1 MMTKCTVGDTAETVD
16 SFLPR
21 RGFGIIK
28 GNEYAR
34 DAERM
39 MTMKQAK
46 IVLDALTDEGFEAY
60 LIGGIVRDTLLKRE
74 CHDIDICTSALPD
87 DIIRVADL
95 RGWRTSEV
103 GRAFGCIIVTVE
115 GKSYEVVTFRGESYG
130 TDSHRPSEVY
140 YGVSLEEDVKRRDF
154 TMNGLAMRADGTVID
169 LVGGQADIKSR
180 IVRCIGDGKARFAE
194 DALRAYRACRFSAQL
209 GFDLDEA
216 IVPAI
221 AHNLSRVRGLS
232 VERVRA
238 ELDKTLLSS
247 HPARGLKAMMDS
259 GLLDASVTVRERGQ
273 LREVAVI
280 PELRHLVDL
289 PQNPLYHKH
298 DGWHHTLAVVEAS
311 PAELTV
317 RWAALLHDVAKGT
330 DGIRGEKNGQPTDH
344 GHATAGA
351 DIARDILTRLGQPKQ
366 MVERISWL
374 VREHMGCAPTDK
386 KGALRWLKK
395 RATDFRT
402 KEDLIDALRQLN
414 ALLIADDIGTGR
426 CEGRGRDELFA
437 EVFALAERT
446 ALYVRELAV
455 GGRDLMPV
463 LGDGQAVGRMLD
475 TLLHRVSQGEL
486 ANEKDVLLAAAE
498 KSHRR
503 KTEKNVPDPA
513 EK

>member
-1 MMTKCTVGDTAETVD
+1 
-16 SFLPR
+16 
-21 RGFGIIK
+21 
-28 GNEYAR
+28 
-34 DAERM
+34 
-39 MTMKQAK
+39 MKQAK

-95 RGWRTSEV
+95 HGWRTSEV

-169 LVGGQADIKSR
+169 LVGGQADIKSH

-238 ELDKTLLSS
+238 ELDKTLLSP

-344 GHATAGA
+344 GHAAAGA

-366 MVERISWL
+366 MVERVSWL

-402 KEDLIDALRQLN
+402 KEDFIDALRQLN

-455 GGRDLMPV
+455 GGRDLMPI

-475 TLLHRVSQGEL
+475 ALLHRVSQGEL

>member
-1 MMTKCTVGDTAETVD
+1 
-16 SFLPR
+16 
-21 RGFGIIK
+21 
-28 GNEYAR
+28 
-34 DAERM
+34 
-39 MTMKQAK
+39 MKQAK

-74 CHDIDICTSALPD
+74 CHDIDICTSALPN

-238 ELDKTLLSS
+238 ELDKTLLSL

-351 DIARDILTRLGQPKQ
+351 DMARDILTRLGQPKQ
-366 MVERISWL
+366 MVERVSWL

>member
-1 MMTKCTVGDTAETVD
+1 
-16 SFLPR
+16 
-21 RGFGIIK
+21 
-28 GNEYAR
+28 
-34 DAERM
+34 
-39 MTMKQAK
+39 MKQAK

-330 DGIRGEKNGQPTDH
+330 DGIRGEKNGQSTDH

-366 MVERISWL
+366 MVERVSWL

>member
-1 MMTKCTVGDTAETVD
+1 
-16 SFLPR
+16 
-21 RGFGIIK
+21 
-28 GNEYAR
+28 
-34 DAERM
+34 
-39 MTMKQAK
+39 MKQAK

-74 CHDIDICTSALPD
+74 CHDIDICTSALSD

-366 MVERISWL
+366 MVERVSWL

-455 GGRDLMPV
+455 GGRDLMSV

>member
-1 MMTKCTVGDTAETVD
+1 M
-16 SFLPR
+16 
-21 RGFGIIK
+21 
-28 GNEYAR
+28 R
-34 DAERM
+34 DAERVM
-39 MTMKQAK
+39 MMKEAK
-46 IVLDALTDEGFEAY
+46 MILGALTAEGFEAY
-60 LIGGIVRDTLLKRE
+60 LIGGIVRDTLIGRE

-87 DIIRVADL
+87 DIIRVANIHD
-95 RGWRTSEV
+95 WHTSEV

-169 LVGGQADIKSR
+169 LVGGQADIKGR
-180 IVRCIGDGKARFAE
+180 IVRCIGDGKLRFAE

-209 GFDLDEA
+209 GFDLDEG

-221 AHNLSRVRGLS
+221 AHNLPRVQGLS

-238 ELDKTLLSS
+238 ELDKTLLSP
-247 HPARGLKAMMDS
+247 HPARGLTAMMDS

-273 LREVAVI
+273 LREVAVLT
-280 PELRHLVDL
+280 ELRHLVDL
-289 PQNPLYHKH
+289 PQNPLYHKY

-317 RWAALLHDVAKGT
+317 RWASLLHDVAKGT

-344 GHATAGA
+344 GHAAAGA
-351 DIARDILTRLGQPKQ
+351 NMAREILTRLGQPKQ
-366 MVERISWL
+366 MVERVSWL
-374 VREHMGCAPTDK
+374 VREHMGCAPADK

-395 RATDFRT
+395 RAVDFRT
-402 KEDLIDALRQLN
+402 KADLLEALRQLN
-414 ALLIADDIGTGR
+414 MLLIADDIGTGR
-426 CEGRGRDELFA
+426 CEGRGRDALFA
-437 EVFALAERT
+437 EVFSLAEST

-455 GGRDLMPV
+455 GGRDLMPII
-463 LGDGQAVGRMLD
+463 GDGQAVGRMLD

-486 ANEKDVLLAAAE
+486 ANEYDILLAAAE

-503 KTEKNVPDPA
+503 QA
-513 EK
+513 EKTCPDRLKNSADIDDL

>member
-1 MMTKCTVGDTAETVD
+1 
-16 SFLPR
+16 
-21 RGFGIIK
+21 
-28 GNEYAR
+28 
-34 DAERM
+34 
-39 MTMKQAK
+39 MKQAK

>member
-1 MMTKCTVGDTAETVD
+1 
-16 SFLPR
+16 
-21 RGFGIIK
+21 
-28 GNEYAR
+28 
-34 DAERM
+34 
-39 MTMKQAK
+39 MKQAK

-366 MVERISWL
+366 MVERVSWL

-402 KEDLIDALRQLN
+402 KEDFIDALRQLN
-414 ALLIADDIGTGR
+414 VLLIADDIGTGR

>member
-1 MMTKCTVGDTAETVD
+1 MDRAKMILTALTAEGYE
-16 SFLPR
+16 S
-21 RGFGIIK
+21 
-28 GNEYAR
+28 
-34 DAERM
+34 
-39 MTMKQAK
+39 
-46 IVLDALTDEGFEAY
+46 Y
-60 LIGGIVRDTLLKRE
+60 LVGGIVRDTLLGRD

-87 DIIRVADL
+87 DIMRVAKMHD
-95 RGWRTSEV
+95 WHTSEV
-103 GRAFGCIIVTVE
+103 GRAFGCIIVTVD
-115 GKSYEVVTFRGESYG
+115 GKPYEVVTFRGETYG
-130 TDSHRPSEVY
+130 ADSHRPSEVY

-180 IVRCIGDGKARFAE
+180 IVRCIGDGKQRFAE

-209 GFDLDEA
+209 GFDLDDD

-221 AHNLSRVRGLS
+221 AYNLHRVRGLS

-238 ELDKTLLSS
+238 ELDKTLLSPY
-247 HPARGLKAMMDS
+247 PARGLAAMMDS
-259 GLLDASVTVRERGQ
+259 GLLDASVTVRERGE
-273 LREVAVI
+273 LREVAVL

-289 PQNPLYHKH
+289 SQNPLYHKY
-298 DGWHHTLAVVEAS
+298 DGWHHTLAVVEGA

-317 RWAALLHDVAKGT
+317 RWASLLHDVAKGT

-351 DIARDILTRLGQPKQ
+351 LMARDILTRLGYPKQ
-366 MVERISWL
+366 MVARVSWL
-374 VREHMGCAPTDK
+374 VREHMGCAPTCE

-402 KEDLIDALRQLN
+402 KEEFLDALRQLN

-437 EVFALAERT
+437 DVFRLAERT
-446 ALYVRELAV
+446 VLYVRELAV
-455 GGRDLMPV
+455 GGRDLMDI

-475 TLLHRVSQGEL
+475 ALLHRVSQGEL
-486 ANEKDVLLAAAE
+486 ANERDVLLTAAE

-503 KTEKNVPDPA
+503 QTEKNSTVLI